1 MEKRRVRV
9 YKAQEGGQPSADML
23 GYPGSQEQQ
32 QQSNQGQ
39 MSEDMLMQSIMLDIS
54 KDVPEASIMGKL
66 VNILGLDIQSAKQ
79 YVEAAYTMLESQ
91 MEDEATDEVETP
103 EKAAEEVMTE
113 TLVEDKP
120 MSKIKNHI
128 DLVEDG
134 DDSEDDTDL
143 DDENMV
149 KYGGMPRADEGMEVE
164 DPNAQ
169 ETTQDWGEEN
179 YPITFPG
186 LESYMPSNFGD
197 IYGNPAA
204 EIAWQAPNDQLQEEQ
219 QQEQVQDE
227 EESYSDPV
235 VDPSEFRMGGFKNKK
250 SYVLSVL
257 KLVKKQ
263 MGGGD
268 EETESANADFSG
280 DDFRKGRLSA
290 FLGSVKSEGNLT
302 LAKKQAEEAYD
313 NQMAMYQQQ
322 MQQSQQPDLNQ
333 FIPQDEMG
341 MDQAQYGGSP
351 RQERK
356 AMRRL
361 NRAMRNV
368 PQGIGSMGALTKFD
382 VRRSGVF
389 GGPKEYSMEFDPSP
403 LVQLAYNPMLSSMYG
418 YGARTKVTRT
428 PARVKTEYIRNVVNN
443 EAIKEVAKATPDSTA
458 TSKATDTPV
467 NTSTTANPNLNWQTS
482 MPYGRSNAAD
492 NNIHFKNERVQSGNT
507 DYKGTIGVDESA
519 IWSSPLFQG
528 DYNAIRD
535 LEDKIGYDKL
545 TPEQKDILGQSSY
558 ITKDAQGNEYSSKS
572 PRTPDTEAIYDK
584 QINDSV
590 LQNYQY
596 NLATGHNFQDDKEA
610 YDKAIELAIKNK
622 SKVGPRIPNTF
633 VSYPSMQQFGGSTN
647 SSSVNEYGDLQKFM
661 GGGDEDPSIANLT
674 EADMYGT
681 NSKDTTDA
689 YMPQAQYG
697 GYGRQLIQN
706 YFPANLPQRRTYSQL
721 TKGPYNSKTG
731 EAFSSI
737 PGFNPNAVIKDINV
751 TKKGVFGRPKQYS
764 VTYNNNPSGRPEDRL
779 LAHSQLIPST
789 TGKEEI
795 RSLFG
800 NKEKGT
806 NLDPWARSDQRKN
819 DRWEAQRKRQ
829 GYVEDTGETPM
840 SNEEY
845 MKLYKANLPVSN
857 ADYMQKYN
865 ANNLANKALEDKRE
879 AEYMQHYNETRN
891 PYLHDP
897 NSVNIPRQMAT
908 DELTEDGLPT
918 DYYAYGGAYDLPEA
932 LLGAENP
939 VSLENNPANGDLQPM
954 KPLGTENA
962 MKELRAQSEE
972 RNKGAYQPDEYTVDY
987 DAKREWM
994 GDTQGALLSGNAAVI
1009 GATGLL
1015 DRRDQRKQE
1024 AAMYDNMTA
1033 DSLYASDPSR
1043 DRGDYDTNSG
1053 LYRPN
1058 EQGQMWNSRS
1068 KQYGG
1073 PIYEDGGYVEGSE
1086 VFMDDDELNEFLANG
1101 GEVEYI

>member
-186 LESYMPSNFGD
+186 LESYIPSNFGD
-197 IYGNPAA
+197 MYGNPAA
-204 EIAWQAPNDQLQEEQ
+204 EIAWQAPDDQLQEEQ
-219 QQEQVQDE
+219 QQEQVQDN

-443 EAIKEVAKATPDSTA
+443 EAIKEVAKSTPDSTA

-467 NTSTTANPNLNWQTS
+467 NTSTTANSLDIRAGMLADLYPNGIPAVNS
-482 MPYGRSNAAD
+482 VNISNSSLSSTPP
-492 NNIHFKNERVQSGNT
+492 NIGETHSAYLLRTTGNPGYMANT
-507 DYKGTIGVDESA
+507 DIWDGTQFV
-519 IWSSPLFQG
+519 
-528 DYNAIRD
+528 
-535 LEDKIGYDKL
+535 K
-545 TPEQKDILGQSSY
+545 
-558 ITKDAQGNEYSSKS
+558 TKE
-572 PRTPDTEAIYDK
+572 
-584 QINDSV
+584 
-590 LQNYQY
+590 
-596 NLATGHNFQDDKEA
+596 
-610 YDKAIELAIKNK
+610 
-622 SKVGPRIPNTF
+622 
-633 VSYPSMQQFGGSTN
+633 FGGSTN

-661 GGGDEDPSIANLT
+661 GGGDEDPSIPSLT

-681 NSKDTTDA
+681 DSKDTTDA

-706 YFPANLPQRRTYSQL
+706 YFPANLSQRRTYSQL

-731 EAFSSI
+731 EVFSSI

-789 TGKEEI
+789 PAKEEI

-800 NKEKGT
+800 NKEQGT

-845 MKLYKANLPVSN
+845 MKLYKANSPVSN

-897 NSVNIPRQMAT
+897 NSVNIPKQMAT

-939 VSLENNPANGDLQPM
+939 VSLENNPANGDLEPM

-987 DAKREWM
+987 DAKTKRY
-994 GDTQGALLSGNAAVI
+994 GDNQADILTFNAGVR
-1009 GATGLL
+1009 GVTGMI
-1015 DRRDQRKQE
+1015 DRAKSKKQE
-1024 AAMYDNMTA
+1024 AAMYDNMNA
-1033 DSLYASDPSR
+1033 DNLYASDPSR

>member
-186 LESYMPSNFGD
+186 LESYIPSNFGD
-197 IYGNPAA
+197 MYGNPAA
-204 EIAWQAPNDQLQEEQ
+204 EIAWQAPDDQLQEEQ
-219 QQEQVQDE
+219 QQEQVQDN

-356 AMRRL
+356 AMRKL

-443 EAIKEVAKATPDSTA
+443 EAIKEVAKSTPDSTA

-467 NTSTTANPNLNWQTS
+467 NTSTTANSLDIRAGMLADLYPNGIPAVNS
-482 MPYGRSNAAD
+482 VNVSNSSLSSTPP
-492 NNIHFKNERVQSGNT
+492 NIGETHSAYLLRTIGNPGYMANT
-507 DYKGTIGVDESA
+507 DIWDGTQFV
-519 IWSSPLFQG
+519 
-528 DYNAIRD
+528 
-535 LEDKIGYDKL
+535 K
-545 TPEQKDILGQSSY
+545 
-558 ITKDAQGNEYSSKS
+558 TKE
-572 PRTPDTEAIYDK
+572 
-584 QINDSV
+584 
-590 LQNYQY
+590 
-596 NLATGHNFQDDKEA
+596 
-610 YDKAIELAIKNK
+610 
-622 SKVGPRIPNTF
+622 
-633 VSYPSMQQFGGSTN
+633 FGGSTN

-661 GGGDEDPSIANLT
+661 GGGDEDPSIPSLT

-681 NSKDTTDA
+681 DSKDTTDA

-706 YFPANLPQRRTYSQL
+706 YFPANLSQRRTYSQL

-737 PGFNPNAVIKDINV
+737 PGFNPNAVIKDIKV

-789 TGKEEI
+789 PAKEEI

-800 NKEKGT
+800 NKEQGT

-857 ADYMQKYN
+857 TDYMQKYN
-865 ANNLANKALEDKRE
+865 ADKMANKALEDKRE

-939 VSLENNPANGDLQPM
+939 VSLENNPANGDLEPM

-987 DAKREWM
+987 DAKTKRY
-994 GDTQGALLSGNAAVI
+994 GDNQADILTFNAGVR
-1009 GATGLL
+1009 GVTGMI
-1015 DRRDQRKQE
+1015 DRAKSKKQE
-1024 AAMYDNMTA
+1024 AAMYDNMNA
-1033 DSLYASDPSR
+1033 DNLYASDPSR

>member
-1 MEKRRVRV
+1 
-9 YKAQEGGQPSADML
+9 ML

-186 LESYMPSNFGD
+186 LESYIPSNFGD
-197 IYGNPAA
+197 MYGNPAA
-204 EIAWQAPNDQLQEEQ
+204 EIAWQAPDDQLQEEQ
-219 QQEQVQDE
+219 QQEQVQDN

-443 EAIKEVAKATPDSTA
+443 EAIKEVAKSTPDSTA

-467 NTSTTANPNLNWQTS
+467 NTSTTANSLDIRAGMLADLYPNGIPAVNS
-482 MPYGRSNAAD
+482 VNISNSSLSSTPP
-492 NNIHFKNERVQSGNT
+492 NIGETHSAYLLRTTGNPGYMANT
-507 DYKGTIGVDESA
+507 DIWDGTQFV
-519 IWSSPLFQG
+519 
-528 DYNAIRD
+528 
-535 LEDKIGYDKL
+535 K
-545 TPEQKDILGQSSY
+545 
-558 ITKDAQGNEYSSKS
+558 TKE
-572 PRTPDTEAIYDK
+572 
-584 QINDSV
+584 
-590 LQNYQY
+590 
-596 NLATGHNFQDDKEA
+596 
-610 YDKAIELAIKNK
+610 
-622 SKVGPRIPNTF
+622 
-633 VSYPSMQQFGGSTN
+633 FGGSTN

-661 GGGDEDPSIANLT
+661 GGGDEDPSIPSLT

-681 NSKDTTDA
+681 DSKDTTDA

-706 YFPANLPQRRTYSQL
+706 YFPANLSQRRTYSQL

-731 EAFSSI
+731 EVFSSI

-789 TGKEEI
+789 PAKEEI

-800 NKEKGT
+800 NKEQGT

-845 MKLYKANLPVSN
+845 MKLYKANSPVSN

-897 NSVNIPRQMAT
+897 NSVNIPKQMAT

-939 VSLENNPANGDLQPM
+939 VSLENNPANGDLEPM

-987 DAKREWM
+987 DAKTKRY
-994 GDTQGALLSGNAAVI
+994 GDNQADILTFNAGVR
-1009 GATGLL
+1009 GVTGMI
-1015 DRRDQRKQE
+1015 DRAKSKKQE
-1024 AAMYDNMTA
+1024 AAMYDNMNA
-1033 DSLYASDPSR
+1033 DNLYASDPSR

>member
-186 LESYMPSNFGD
+186 LESYIPSNFGD
-197 IYGNPAA
+197 MYGNPAA
-204 EIAWQAPNDQLQEEQ
+204 EIAWQAPDDQLQEEQ
-219 QQEQVQDE
+219 QQEQVQDN

-403 LVQLAYNPMLSSMYG
+403 LVQLAYNPMMSRMYG
-418 YGARTKVTRT
+418 YGAQTKVTRT

-443 EAIKEVAKATPDSTA
+443 EAIKEVAKSTPDSTA

-467 NTSTTANPNLNWQTS
+467 NTSTTANSLDIRAGMLADLYPNGIPAVNS
-482 MPYGRSNAAD
+482 VNVSNSSLS
-492 NNIHFKNERVQSGNT
+492 NTPPNIGETHSAYLLRTIGNPGYMANT
-507 DYKGTIGVDESA
+507 DVWDGTQFV
-519 IWSSPLFQG
+519 
-528 DYNAIRD
+528 
-535 LEDKIGYDKL
+535 K
-545 TPEQKDILGQSSY
+545 
-558 ITKDAQGNEYSSKS
+558 TKE
-572 PRTPDTEAIYDK
+572 
-584 QINDSV
+584 
-590 LQNYQY
+590 
-596 NLATGHNFQDDKEA
+596 
-610 YDKAIELAIKNK
+610 
-622 SKVGPRIPNTF
+622 
-633 VSYPSMQQFGGSTN
+633 FGGSTD

-661 GGGDEDPSIANLT
+661 GGGDEDPSIPSLT

-681 NSKDTTDA
+681 DSKDTTDA

-706 YFPANLPQRRTYSQL
+706 YFPANLSQRRTYSQL

-731 EAFSSI
+731 EVFSSI
-737 PGFNPNAVIKDINV
+737 PGFNPNAVIKDIKV

-764 VTYNNNPSGRPEDRL
+764 VTYNNNPSGKPEDRL
-779 LAHSQLIPST
+779 LAHSQLIPSVT
-789 TGKEEI
+789 PKEEI

-845 MKLYKANLPVSN
+845 MKLYKASLPVSN
-857 ADYMQKYN
+857 ASYMQNYN
-865 ANNLANKALEDKRE
+865 ADKMANKALEDKRE

-891 PYLHDP
+891 PYLHDPNNDNPYMQDAKAAAEGKGLFNP

-939 VSLENNPANGDLQPM
+939 VSLENNPANGDLEPM

-987 DAKREWM
+987 DAKTKRY
-994 GDTQGALLSGNAAVI
+994 GDNQADILTFNAGVR
-1009 GATGLL
+1009 GVTGMI
-1015 DRRDQRKQE
+1015 DRAKSKKQE
-1024 AAMYDNMTA
+1024 AAMYDNMNA
-1033 DSLYASDPSR
+1033 DNLYASDPSR